1 MDRGPGSQPG
11 TRELEQLAVRDGAR
25 ILPPQSPSTQRHA
38 RPVRAEGDE
47 SWSCTPRRVARS
59 HPGLVAAMAW
69 LMLLSALLRV
79 GYGSLDSEVFLPLAP
94 HNCPQKCVCAADLLS
109 CAGMGLQD
117 VPAALP
123 AAVADLDLSH
133 NALQRLHPGW
143 LTPLSRLRAL
153 RLGHNELKALGRG
166 VFTNAS
172 GLRLLDLSS
181 NELRALGRHDLDGLG
196 ALEMLLLFNNRLA
209 HLDQHAF
216 QGLGALRQLYLGC
229 NELASFSFD
238 HLHGLGVTHLRT
250 LDLSSNR
257 LGRIPVPDLIALP
270 AFLKNGLYLH
280 NNPLP
285 CNCRLYHL
293 LQRWHQRGL
302 SAVSDFAREY
312 ICLAFKVPTSRVRFF
327 EHSRVF
333 ENCSETLVW
342 TSPEQSEEQ
351 LQVQVGWP
359 LRLHCNTS
367 APAAHVA
374 WVSPQQELL
383 VAPGSRNGSIAV
395 LANGT
400 LTIDD
405 VQPWHQGIFV
415 CLATGPRLHHNQT
428 REYNVSVHF
437 ASPEPEA
444 FSTSY
449 TTLLGCAVGLVLV
462 VLYLF
467 VPPCPGCHRC
477 CHRTCRCRRWPRAP
491 SPLQELSTQSSV
503 HSTTPPDAP
512 SRKASVH
519 KHVVFL
525 EPGRRGLNGRV
536 QLAVAEDFDLYNPMG
551 LRLKAGSESTSSTG
565 SEGLVIT

>member
-1 MDRGPGSQPG
+1 
-11 TRELEQLAVRDGAR
+11 
-25 ILPPQSPSTQRHA
+25 
-38 RPVRAEGDE
+38 
-47 SWSCTPRRVARS
+47 
-59 HPGLVAAMAW
+59 MAW
-69 LMLLSALLRV
+69 LMPLGALLFTLRV
-79 GYGSLDSEVFLPLAP
+79 GYGSLDSDVFLPPAP

-109 CAGMGLQD
+109 CAGQGLQD
-117 VPAALP
+117 VPASLP
-123 AAVADLDLSH
+123 AAAADLDLSH

-143 LTPLSRLRAL
+143 LTPLSRLRTL

-181 NELRALGRHDLDGLG
+181 NRLRALGRYDLDDLG

-216 QGLGALRQLYLGC
+216 QGLGALRRLYLGC
-229 NELASFSFD
+229 NELTSFSFD

-257 LGRIPVPDLIALP
+257 LGRIPVPDLAALP

-312 ICLAFKVPTSRVRFF
+312 MCLAFKVPTSRVRFF

-333 ENCSETLVW
+333 ENCSETLARA
-342 TSPEQSEEQ
+342 SPEQPEGQ
-351 LQVQVGWP
+351 LHVQVGRS

-367 APAAHVA
+367 APAVHVA

-395 LANGT
+395 LADGS
-400 LTIDD
+400 LAIDN

-428 REYNVSVHF
+428 HEYNVSVQF
-437 ASPEPEA
+437 PNPEPEA
-444 FSTSY
+444 FNTSY

-491 SPLQELSTQSSV
+491 SPLQELSAQSSV
-503 HSTTPPDAP
+503 LSTTPPDAP

-525 EPGRRGLNGRV
+525 EPGRRGVNGRV

-551 LRLKAGSESTSSTG
+551 LRPKAGSESTSSTG